1 MTLTIIGR
9 ANKKSAAASNR
20 DLTSQENMVRDH
32 MLELE
37 AERFGSVKGG
47 DFKKNMEDFHLKM
60 ADIKKSFANSEQ
72 AMEFCRN
79 LELNIRRFH
88 EKNPLIQG
96 HINPTSLLD
105 LIETGR

>member
-9 ANKKSAAASNR
+9 ASKKKPTVIR
-20 DLTSQENMVRDH
+20 EMTSEENDDRAL
-32 MLELE
+32 MLEQE
-37 AERFGSVKGG
+37 AERFGTVKGG
-47 DFKKNMEDFHLKM
+47 DFQKNIAEFHHKL
-60 ADIKKSFANSEQ
+60 ADTRKNFANSEQ
-72 AMEFCRN
+72 AIEFCRK

-88 EKNPLIQG
+88 EKKPLIQG